1 MRREII
7 KGIEK
12 KMQTYE
18 HWYKSHKDTTLK
30 FTGDQVLLVESKEN
44 LEYMAKMIK
53 EEYEK
58 WGFSMNNNKTKY
70 LCIGGEETTLQLKE
84 EKIKV

>member
-1 MRREII
+1 
-7 KGIEK
+7 
-12 KMQTYE
+12 
-18 HWYKSHKDTTLK
+18 
-30 FTGDQVLLVESKEN
+30 
-44 LEYMAKMIK
+44 MAKMIK